1 VAQLQFVKP
10 SWIGDFDGE
19 EIVRFLFELRNNY
32 PECVFIVG
40 EARNEKKL
48 GLYCKPEREYVK
60 NFVKHKLAEGRSD
73 TVKKLQ
79 ERIICSRK

>member
-1 VAQLQFVKP
+1 VAQLQFIKP

-32 PECVFIVG
+32 PECVFTVG
-40 EARNEKKL
+40 EAKKEKKL
-48 GLYCKPEREYVK
+48 GLYCSPEREYVK
-60 NFVKHKLAEGRSD
+60 NFVKHKLAEGTSD
-73 TVKKLQ
+73 TVKELQ